1 MTPYSFFMPTQM
13 ISSLKSLSQ
22 KTGLKVSDLIRR
34 SIEDYLKKQAKKRPT
49 D

>member
-1 MTPYSFFMPTQM
+1 MDQFNFFMPPQM
-13 ISSLKSLSQ
+13 ISALKSLSQ